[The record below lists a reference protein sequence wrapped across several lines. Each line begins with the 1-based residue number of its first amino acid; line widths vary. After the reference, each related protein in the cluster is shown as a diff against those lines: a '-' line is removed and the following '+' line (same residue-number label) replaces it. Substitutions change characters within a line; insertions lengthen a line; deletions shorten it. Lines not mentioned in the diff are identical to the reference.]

1 MFISSYQ
8 DIVKEKMANIY
19 KRIKFPTVAIT
30 VALSFSVA
38 ILIILLTARAM
49 DFSEQATDHYAPT
62 IHGVK
67 SFAEAVGHVRAHMEK
82 DGILDQTSLFHLK
95 EATER
100 LRKLSSNWFPA
111 YREHIDGMLKK
122 AEKILSESELPDKNS
137 SGEFLPDFRTLNE
150 EALKHVILHDA
161 ELEKARIGIKN
172 SAMKIRVAALAMLL
186 AGAIF
191 SFREFQ
197 LSRLREWEKE
207 KLSAIK
213 AFVSALEAR
222 DPYTKGH
229 SVRVADY
236 AALIGK
242 KMGLKKDALEHLN
255 MAALMHDIGKIAVPD
270 GILRKAGKLSDEE
283 WKEMRNHPVVS
294 ARTLETFDSL
304 KNILPWTLYHHE
316 RFDGKGYPE
325 GKAGMDIPLPA
336 RIIALADAF
345 DAMTSD
351 RAYRTALPVET
362 ALSALR
368 EGRGSQFDPRIVDR
382 FLELF
387 EFSKSDLKKG
397 DESV

>member
-1 MFISSYQ
+1 MLTNTYENI
-8 DIVKEKMANIY
+8 IIPGNIREKTADVS
-19 KRIKFPTVAIT
+19 RGIKFPAVVIT
-30 VALSFSVA
+30 FALSLSVA
-38 ILIILLTARAM
+38 ILIILLAARVV
-49 DFSEQATDHYAPT
+49 DFSAQVTEHYAPT

-67 SFAEAVGHVRAHMEK
+67 SLAEAVGHVRAHIEK
-82 DGILDQTSLFHLK
+82 DGTLDQTTLLHFK

-111 YREHIDGMLKK
+111 YMEHIDGMLKK
-122 AEKILSESELPDKNS
+122 AEKILSELPDKNFP
-137 SGEFLPDFRTLNE
+137 GEFLPDLRALNG
-150 EALKHVILHDA
+150 EALKHVVLHDA

-172 SAMKIRVAALAMLL
+172 SAMEIRMAALAMLL

-197 LSRLREWEKE
+197 MRRLRELEKE
-207 KLSAIK
+207 KLAAIK

-242 KMGLKKDALEHLN
+242 KMGLKKETLEHLN
-255 MAALMHDIGKIAVPD
+255 IAALMHDIGKIAVPD

-351 RAYRTALPVET
+351 RAYRKALPVES

-368 EGRGSQFDPRIVDR
+368 EGRGSQFDPRIVDG
-382 FLELF
+382 FLELL
-387 EFSKSDLKKG
+387 SLTPPAS
-397 DESV
+397 